1 MAKYNGTLFAVLS
14 GTNKVLYLTSC
25 SLTLSQ
31 NLADTSN
38 KESAGWAEHINGMRS
53 ASIPFE
59 GVYDEAQITGSG
71 LTAVAIAD
79 LIIDRTA
86 DTVIKWT
93 ADGGTS
99 GFTGN
104 GTFENITIS
113 APMEEGV
120 KFSGSI
126 KFNGPVADI

>member
-1 MAKYNGTLFAVLS
+1 MAKVNGTLYAVLS
-14 GTNKVLYLTSC
+14 GTDRVLYLTSC

-38 KESAGWAEHINGMRS
+38 KESGGWAEHINGLRS

-59 GVYDEAQITGSG
+59 GVYDETLISAAG
-71 LTAVAIAD
+71 LTPAAIVG

-86 DTVIKWT
+86 DSVIKWT
-93 ADGGTS
+93 ADSGTS

-120 KFSGSI
+120 KFSGNI
-126 KFNGPVADI
+126 KFNGAVADI

>member
-1 MAKYNGTLFAVLS
+1 MAKVNGTLYAVLS
-14 GTNKVLYLTSC
+14 GTDRVLCLTGC
-25 SLTLSQ
+25 SLTISQ
-31 NLADTSN
+31 NLADVSN
-38 KESAGWAEHINGMRS
+38 KESGGWAEHINGMRS

-59 GVYDEAQITGSG
+59 GVYDEALISAAG

-86 DTVIKWT
+86 DSVIKFT
-93 ADGGTS
+93 PDAGTS

-104 GTFENITIS
+104 GTFQDVTIS

-120 KFSGSI
+120 KFSGNI
-126 KFNGPVADI
+126 KFNGAVSNI